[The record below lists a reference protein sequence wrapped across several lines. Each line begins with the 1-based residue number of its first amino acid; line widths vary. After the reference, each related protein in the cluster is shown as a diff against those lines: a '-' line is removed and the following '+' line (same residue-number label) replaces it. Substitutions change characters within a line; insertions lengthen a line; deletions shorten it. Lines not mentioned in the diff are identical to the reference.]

1 MCEMFRY
8 IRLIEKYQRNSFS
21 PAPISAYLTSGEI
34 PYFWIPWLGYLVL
47 YGRSLHCVSPSGLLW
62 STSVNYDSTQQVGLL
77 GTVSR
82 CWWKLTWVTSW
93 GEVTIWMQFSFS
105 THVFHMLAFWLSLV
119 SISVYSLQRSQR
131 YVSLSPTSTCGYDS
145 SFL

>member
-1 MCEMFRY
+1 MYDMLRC

-34 PYFWIPWLGYLVL
+34 PYFWILWLGCLIL
-47 YGRSLHCVSPSGLLW
+47 HGRSLHCVSQSGFLW

-77 GTVSR
+77 GTVSP
-82 CWWKLTWVTSW
+82 CWWKLMWVTLW
-93 GEVTIWMQFSFS
+93 GEVTIWIQFSFS
-105 THVFHMLAFWLSLV
+105 THVLHVLAFWLSLA
-119 SISVYSLQRSQR
+119 SISVLSLRRSQW
-131 YVSLSPTSTCGYDS
+131 YAALSKCSYDS